1 MVSSLLQLGIAQSF
15 SKPLH
20 AAVAST
26 AASGEKATAATGRS
40 SAISLHCARARRS
53 APGPAM
59 HLQQGV

>member
-40 SAISLHCARARRS
+40 SAISENPDEPNKKSTATHKAQLLA
-53 APGPAM
+53 
-59 HLQQGV
+59 